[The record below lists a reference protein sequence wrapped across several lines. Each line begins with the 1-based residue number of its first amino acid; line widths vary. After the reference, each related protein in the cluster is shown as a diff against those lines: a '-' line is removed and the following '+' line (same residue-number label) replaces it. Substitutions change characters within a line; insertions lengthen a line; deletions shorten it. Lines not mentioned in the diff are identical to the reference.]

1 MELKNIV
8 KALQGGQSLLLVLP
22 KEVGATL
29 GIADQDWL
37 RYEVK
42 YGEIVIKKIKAGEII

>member
-1 MELKNIV
+1 LELKNIV

-22 KEVGATL
+22 KEVGAKL

-37 RYEVK
+37 RYDVK
-42 YGEIVIKKIKAGEII
+42 NEELIIKKAKEGDGV